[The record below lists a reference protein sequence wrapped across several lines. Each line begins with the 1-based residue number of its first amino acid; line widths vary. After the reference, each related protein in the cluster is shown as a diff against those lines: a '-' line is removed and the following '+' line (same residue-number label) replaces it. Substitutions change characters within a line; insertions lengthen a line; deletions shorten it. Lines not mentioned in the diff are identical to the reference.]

1 MQATV
6 LSRAPRGCVTS
17 GDGASPDVG
26 WSGEKMGLQS
36 VVKLGLVAAA
46 VAIASPMAS
55 AAPIYDSGGF
65 ESPKFT
71 AGAPLAGQDV
81 LSGPWL
87 KDPGTSTATI
97 STVNAF
103 TGTQDVV
110 VTRVAGGGG
119 DTRWAVT
126 KPQAPAPGFN
136 VFDIDT
142 DVRVEQAN
150 FSGLPPTNADFGPAF
165 GLEAYDASTT
175 PLTPKLIGS
184 LTIDATTGDVLYQAT
199 GTGVLTETGTV
210 VTRGAYHHLKLRVD
224 FGTGKYS
231 TFVDNNLL
239 RTESFVNT
247 GIVAFTDAPI
257 STFAASGT
265 SVNTGTG
272 TAYFDN
278 YAINVIPEPTGAAL
292 IGLAL
297 AGFAGRRRRQVV
309 SVA

>member
-110 VTRVAGGGG
+110 VTRV
-119 DTRWAVT
+119 
-126 KPQAPAPGFN
+126 
-136 VFDIDT
+136 
-142 DVRVEQAN
+142 
-150 FSGLPPTNADFGPAF
+150 
-165 GLEAYDASTT
+165 
-175 PLTPKLIGS
+175 
-184 LTIDATTGDVLYQAT
+184 
-199 GTGVLTETGTV
+199 
-210 VTRGAYHHLKLRVD
+210 
-224 FGTGKYS
+224 
-231 TFVDNNLL
+231 
-239 RTESFVNT
+239 
-247 GIVAFTDAPI
+247 
-257 STFAASGT
+257 
-265 SVNTGTG
+265 
-272 TAYFDN
+272 
-278 YAINVIPEPTGAAL
+278 
-292 IGLAL
+292 
-297 AGFAGRRRRQVV
+297 
-309 SVA
+309 